1 LHEQV
6 LKHPEAIERYQ
17 KEITSLKSTL
27 SWKLTW
33 PLRAIKKLILFVFRQ
48 ITRIPFYIGWLIHTL
63 LFRPILAVM
72 LWPFLHIAPLKR
84 LAKGLVNR
92 HPRLKRI
99 TMTVTG
105 RPVIAP
111 APIPVPLTAPTTKG
125 APAQAPA
132 LDHLTPRA
140 RSIYNQL
147 SELPKSPK
155 KIELLDAVSSEKLGY
170 SGKLQV
176 ISSPQRLK
184 ASEKIWIDISV
195 LNASDTLWSATG
207 KHPVRFAYR
216 WVDQNENIAEME
228 AERTPVVGGAIKPNE
243 QFRTHLLI
251 QAPPEPGKWMLL
263 PTLVHEGVCWFDQQ
277 PDFESQLMAVTVR
290 EPS

>member
-27 SWKLTW
+27 SWTLTW

-63 LFRPILAVM
+63 LVRPILAVM

-251 QAPPEPGKWMLL
+251 QAPPEPGKWKLL